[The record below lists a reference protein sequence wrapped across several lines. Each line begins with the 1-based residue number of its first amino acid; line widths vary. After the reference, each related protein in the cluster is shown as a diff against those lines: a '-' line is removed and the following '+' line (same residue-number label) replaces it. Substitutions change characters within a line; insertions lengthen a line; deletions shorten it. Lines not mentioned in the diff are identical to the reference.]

1 MTLWDPQQREWLEA
15 MGHSLL
21 VLADARDAEVAPV
34 DAVPVEAPPLDA
46 PPIDAVDPAAKA
58 PADQPTTARRPD
70 IPSPATA
77 PLTRENLA
85 QTAPT
90 PARPKTDRAAK
101 AAALQAAR
109 ADASRQLDGPLRQA
123 LLRATGQMPAVAA
136 RTLRELDIDAGL
148 RDDPSAKRALWA
160 RLRALR
166 KAARG

>member
-1 MTLWDPQQREWLEA
+1 MTLWDPRQREWLEA
-15 MGHSLL
+15 MGYSLL
-21 VLADARDAEVAPV
+21 VLADARDAEVTPV
-34 DAVPVEAPPLDA
+34 DSAPFDA
-46 PPIDAVDPAAKA
+46 PPSDAIASVVTA
-58 PADQPTTARRPD
+58 PAEPPTTARKAL
-70 IPSPATA
+70 SSAAA
-77 PLTRENLA
+77 PVARENPA
-85 QTAPT
+85 PTAPT

-109 ADASRQLDGPLRQA
+109 AGASRQLDGPLRQA